1 VRLKVAGIIVVGA
14 VLSGGAVAQ
23 PADLN
28 ARLVACRAIGEVAAR
43 AACYDRL
50 VDTLRPAA
58 PAASAPLSP
67 AIASPPTVAPP
78 PAAAPSQRFG
88 AESLPR
94 EKREPGVPPPP
105 DQIIAKATAVRT
117 DGNGY
122 VIVTLDNGQTWRQ
135 TEGQALRVLPGA
147 EVKIR
152 SGLIGSYLMSL
163 STGNR
168 SVRAKRV
175 N

>member
-1 VRLKVAGIIVVGA
+1 MFIGLFSCGA
-14 VLSGGAVAQ
+14 ALAQ

-28 ARLVACRAIGEVAAR
+28 ARLLACRAIGEVTAR

-50 VDTLRPAA
+50 VDALRPPV
-58 PAASAPLSP
+58 PAVSAPLSP
-67 AIASPPTVAPP
+67 AIASPPPVPP
-78 PAAAPSQRFG
+78 PAAAAPASPVLSQPAARFG

-105 DQIIAKATAVRT
+105 DEIIAKAVSVRA
-117 DGNGY
+117 DANDY

-135 TEGQALRVLPGA
+135 TDGQTLRVLPGA

-163 STGNR
+163 VGSNR
-168 SVRAKRV
+168 SVRAKRI